1 MENSL
6 VYDEAIIEG
15 RKRSSA
21 STTRLSPPRYR
32 SAALFVNHSRWMHED
47 SDSDGVA
54 GGWGVCAWSGHR
66 AGAGGVRG
74 GFHPPADSPFTESG
88 QLHAGAKIEGTHLDF
103 GYVSLWDLLPYALRV
118 NRFKG
123 SSCCA

>member
-1 MENSL
+1 MKTRIRMALL
-6 VYDEAIIEG
+6 VAG
-15 RKRSSA
+15 A
-21 STTRLSPPRYR
+21 F
-32 SAALFVNHSRWMHED
+32 AL
-47 SDSDGVA
+47 GVA
-54 GGWGVCAWSGHR
+54 IAQ
-66 AGAGGVRG
+66 APGAFEVASIR
-74 GFHPPADSPFTESG
+74 PADSPFTESG